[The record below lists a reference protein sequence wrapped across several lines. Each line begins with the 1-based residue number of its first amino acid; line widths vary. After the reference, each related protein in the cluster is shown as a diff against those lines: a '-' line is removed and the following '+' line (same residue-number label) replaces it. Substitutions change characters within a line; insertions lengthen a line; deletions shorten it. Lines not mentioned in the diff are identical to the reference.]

1 MNFLK
6 SIFSKNEGEGEGDKR
21 GGKETNEREELTC
34 KSFLNMQKDN
44 FHECVICLEEMKTGE
59 ELTVIRC
66 SHIYH
71 SHCIQT
77 WANKKRICPLCD
89 CSF

>member
-1 MNFLK
+1 
-6 SIFSKNEGEGEGDKR
+6 
-21 GGKETNEREELTC
+21 
-34 KSFLNMQKDN
+34 MQKDN

-77 WANKKRICPLCD
+77 WANKKPSELLSGGREGKGGRGGRGRGGRGRGY
-89 CSF
+89 